1 MDEIIVLCINA
12 NQMRLVQYPLI
23 QHNYLYDCQ
32 NFKPECRA
40 SSLNALRERK
50 VRKPKEL
57 LHFFGN
63 NTYPY
68 EEIAISCSKAVLRN
82 MQWIMNFGMW
92 IFCWKDCVIYS
103 GVRLYLTHCSR
114 KRRRNNIYYKDYS
127 LLECETV

>member
-82 MQWIMNFGMW
+82 MQ
-92 IFCWKDCVIYS
+92 
-103 GVRLYLTHCSR
+103 
-114 KRRRNNIYYKDYS
+114 
-127 LLECETV
+127 